1 MNAEGGCYCGNVRY
15 KVEGDPIFKG
25 QCYCRE
31 CQYISGG
38 GPNLVL
44 GVPEAA
50 FTYTKGEP
58 KQFRRTD
65 LENPVTREF
74 CGDCGTPLL
83 SRAPTMPGA
92 VMLKVGALDEP
103 AQFGG
108 AQMAI
113 YTCDKHDF
121 HQVPEGIPTFERL
134 PG

>member
-15 KVEGDPIFKG
+15 KVEGEPLFKG

-44 GVPEAA
+44 GMPAA
-50 FTYTKGEP
+50 GFAYTKGSAKP
-58 KQFRRTD
+58 FQRSD
-65 LENPVTREF
+65 LESPATREF
-74 CGDCGTPLL
+74 CPDCGTHLV
-83 SRAPTMPGA
+83 SKAPGLPGA
-92 VMLKVGALDEP
+92 VMLKVGSLDNP
-103 AQFGG
+103 AEFGG

-113 YTCDKHDF
+113 FTVDEQDF
-121 HQVPEGIPTFERL
+121 HQLPDGVPAFERM